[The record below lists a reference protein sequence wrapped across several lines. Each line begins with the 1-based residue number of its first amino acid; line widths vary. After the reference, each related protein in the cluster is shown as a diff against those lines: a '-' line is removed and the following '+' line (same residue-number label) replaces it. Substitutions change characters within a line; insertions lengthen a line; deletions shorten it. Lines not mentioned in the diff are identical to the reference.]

1 MTGRNLYDTE
11 RYDQLSSTSM
21 TLSTAKR
28 NVARAGERRA
38 RRRVGAHGGKSGR
51 RDEGERVTTQGS
63 HQRLFC
69 GFDSHWLASD
79 RHFPHPSSFRR
90 YSPPSSYLSSLSR
103 TRIPNLGFPSSLS
116 RRGTC
121 RGKVF
126 HPDSCLVHFRGFSSL
141 FSPRGAT

>member
-1 MTGRNLYDTE
+1 MRGRNLHDTE

-28 NVARAGERRA
+28 NVARAAERRA
-38 RRRVGAHGGKSGR
+38 ERRGGARGGKSGC
-51 RDEGERVTTQGS
+51 RDEGERVTTRGS

-103 TRIPNLGFPSSLS
+103 TRIPTLRSSSSLS

-126 HPDSCLVHFRGFSSL
+126 HPDSCLVHLRGFSSL
-141 FSPRGAT
+141 FLTRGAT